1 MRSNCLTCGK
11 PLLESPPR
19 GRLPDYCGIVCRRK
33 REDVLRRLRSRLRD
47 FEKRLLSYSRPE
59 NTYGQHQMQYLLPAL
74 ESARLA
80 LAQELGR

>member
-1 MRSNCLTCGK
+1 MRINCLTCGK
-11 PLLESPPR
+11 HLEHSPR

-47 FEKRLLSYSRPE
+47 LESRFVSYSRPG
-59 NTYGQHQMQYLLPAL
+59 NAYGQHQMQYLLPKL

-80 LAQELGR
+80 LAGELAR